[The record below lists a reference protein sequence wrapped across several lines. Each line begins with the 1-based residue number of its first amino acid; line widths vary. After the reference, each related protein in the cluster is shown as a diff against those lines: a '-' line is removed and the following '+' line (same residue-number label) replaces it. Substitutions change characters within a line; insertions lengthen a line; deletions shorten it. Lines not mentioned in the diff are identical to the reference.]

1 MNTTNY
7 LPNTTARV
15 FTRASGIGLL
25 LAVLP
30 SMVFAQEKTYQR
42 YLSHADSVAIAAA
55 SAKAD
60 TGRMILPFQDLSR
73 YTTPG
78 QCLAL
83 TKSIESTIWRSNERD
98 TMKYGPSDSLPTEVR
113 VKGAQCIAK
122 MRPDNVAEMD
132 LYNLLQAS
140 ARVGDTARMRATI
153 EYYRNLERIPLE
165 RRLKFIG
172 EAAGF
177 VSTLTR
183 PEPFPFLA
191 SVLDILKS
199 YGAAS
204 LTQTATVYTL
214 AGGEAV
220 QLFDTAAMIQNNK
233 ARLAYLLSFSDEDR
247 KKAGLGDL
255 RKDIYEDSLML
266 VTYKE
271 DPDWRERRKRFADV
285 IYESEPFMAK
295 GYGEILPSYVGRQ
308 PAEMELQAIY
318 PEGASATPVKG
329 RVTIYFSAQT
339 IGGTPQLSRTYG
351 VLRRLY
357 DRYHAKG
364 LDIVIVTGLQG
375 FMWYSPPL
383 TPEQEAPLHGW
394 YFREYH
400 NLPFTILVNRRE
412 MPKRDDGKLVR
423 QRTQWELFFEN
434 GTMRNRGYMVGKD
447 GTVRAV
453 DLGNYTGDEYVAAY
467 IEREL
472 RK

>member
-1 MNTTNY
+1 MTKINY
-7 LPNTTARV
+7 RLNTTARWCA
-15 FTRASGIGLL
+15 RASNIGLF
-25 LAVLP
+25 LAALP
-30 SMVFAQEKTYQR
+30 AMVFAQEKTYQR

-113 VKGAQCIAK
+113 VKGAKCIAN

-165 RRLKFIG
+165 RRLKFIND
-172 EAAGF
+172 AAGF
-177 VSTLTR
+177 ASTLTR
-183 PEPFPFLA
+183 PTPYPFLA

-204 LTQTATVYTL
+204 LSHTASMYKL
-214 AGGEAV
+214 AGRDAGER
-220 QLFDTAAMIQNNK
+220 FDTTAMIRNNTD
-233 ARLAYLLSFSDEDR
+233 RLTYLLSFSAEDR

-255 RKDIYEDSLML
+255 RHDIYEDSLML

-271 DPDWRERRKRFADV
+271 EPDWRERRKRFSDV
-285 IYESEPFMAK
+285 IWEAEPFMAK
-295 GYGEILPSYVGRQ
+295 INGEIMPSYVGKM
-308 PAEMELQAIY
+308 PAEMELQAAY

-329 RVTIYFSAQT
+329 RVTIYFTAQT
-339 IGGTPQLSRTYG
+339 IGGAPQLSRTYG

-364 LDIVIVTGLQG
+364 LDVVIVTGLQG

-383 TPEQEAPLHGW
+383 TPEQEAPLHAW

-400 NLPFTILVNRRE
+400 KLPFTILVNRRE
-412 MPKRDDGKLVR
+412 MPKRDDGKVVR
-423 QRTQWELFFEN
+423 QMTQWERFFEN
-434 GTMRNRGYMVGKD
+434 GTLRNRGYMVGKD
-447 GTVRAV
+447 GTVRVV
-453 DLGNYTGDEYVAAY
+453 DLGNFASDEGAAAW